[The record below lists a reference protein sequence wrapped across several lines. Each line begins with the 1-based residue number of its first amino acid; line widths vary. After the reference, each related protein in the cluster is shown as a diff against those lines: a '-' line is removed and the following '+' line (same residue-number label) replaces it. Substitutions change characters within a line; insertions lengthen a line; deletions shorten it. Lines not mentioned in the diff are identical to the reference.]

1 MKLCYE
7 NPSFRLQPWQSPS
20 PLSVFLSMPLIALGL
35 AAVYI
40 DMGHNCSKYLIEQ
53 GWFVNFSQF
62 VRNTKVVQG
71 QQATAVL
78 FRRKRHPSE
87 NCILLGAGRFM
98 KQGGFVFLLFKNL
111 LQSNFQKFSEQC
123 TWNHHRPDSLILGY
137 FVTIGSFTYT
147 WMSTLT
153 FLIQYSR
160 NTGWL
165 WGLIIQI
172 SQIFLIYS
180 QG

>member
-1 MKLCYE
+1 M
-7 NPSFRLQPWQSPS
+7 
-20 PLSVFLSMPLIALGL
+20 LI
-35 AAVYI
+35 
-40 DMGHNCSKYLIEQ
+40 
-53 GWFVNFSQF
+53 FSQF

-137 FVTIGSFTYT
+137 FCNHWELHLHLNVNTHNSDTIQQKHG
-147 WMSTLT
+147 LA
-153 FLIQYSR
+153 L
-160 NTGWL
+160 
-165 WGLIIQI
+165 GLIIQI
-172 SQIFLIYS
+172 SQNFLIYS